1 MPTVAARFGQSS
13 PPPAPSEKAFS
24 TECATTCELSPKATP
39 MFAGSFDLYRMTLS
53 RCLPILMRTSS
64 IESRR
69 IVEFTDQPNQFN
81 QADKYPHSPYGL
93 LAPPAAAEL
102 HHLMGHYLPM
112 RHFLEIFLIPQSAKA
127 IIRDRTSKN
136 SPNLLEGRH
145 CWLNSSPPESQNPQ
159 GTPPLMS
166 KRFRYLSDFPNR
178 RRPAFRLTRSRPNLA
193 SFAQR
198 CRKEPTWTLSNT

>member
-1 MPTVAARFGQSS
+1 
-13 PPPAPSEKAFS
+13 
-24 TECATTCELSPKATP
+24 

-69 IVEFTDQPNQFN
+69 IVEFTDQSNQFN

-127 IIRDRTSKN
+127 IFSR
-136 SPNLLEGRH
+136 
-145 CWLNSSPPESQNPQ
+145 
-159 GTPPLMS
+159 
-166 KRFRYLSDFPNR
+166 SDKQEF
-178 RRPAFRLTRSRPNLA
+178 AELA
-193 SFAQR
+193 
-198 CRKEPTWTLSNT
+198 